1 MSRRNNEQKKSPF
14 FRPSEGR
21 STDTTGGV
29 QNDEVKEAKS
39 TLMGC
44 SANMINAIV
53 GSGIVGIPYAVSQA
67 GWAAGIGLIVL
78 CAILTRQSLRI
89 LIATAKHCH
98 TGSYETLAEAGFGS
112 AGFVFVAVNMLV
124 MAYGAMLSYLMIVK
138 DTASSLLGI
147 ETIELQRATLVLI
160 STIIILPLS
169 CQRDMANLAFTS
181 RISVIFDTIIVA
193 FVAYNA
199 PITFEDVP
207 VKLHEE
213 KAMNPSTLFVGLGV
227 LSFAFVCQHSAF
239 LIAGSLSR
247 PTHDRW
253 TTVTTVSLIICG
265 TLALVCGI
273 SGYLAYGQDIQG
285 NVLMNLPN
293 TFTAN
298 AARAMLGS
306 TMLCVYPLE
315 SFVARHVIVALFFQG
330 RRAHEGNEDSAL
342 LNRADRR
349 IGLTTALYLSA
360 VIPACLFKNLGNVLA
375 VTGAIGGSC
384 LSYLGPGAVY
394 LAVHGER
401 FKELVRESKMLG
413 AWYINSVFSDT
424 DIVKT
429 TMQHGNEG
437 APNET
442 TSLLDVQ
449 RIETE
454 DVDMIDSPNDDEN
467 SSFLMV
473 AMQTCLSYVLLMPVW
488 CAIASFGQSSL
499 SAHMHLQ
506 ALKSPHPLR
515 IGDFEYRRT
524 DETTTVS
531 SRNMKRSGSLQ
542 LKPSLNRDGLST
554 SNISINQQIGQQIL
568 QKQMRKQADDEVVI
582 EPDIQIHPEWPHF
595 LEAIFFCV
603 FGVVALVAGLW
614 SCLSELL

>member
-21 STDTTGGV
+21 SADTTGGGL
-29 QNDEVKEAKS
+29 QNDEIKEAKS

-78 CAILTRQSLRI
+78 CAVLTRQSLRI

-112 AGFVFVAVNMLV
+112 AGFVFVAANMLI

-181 RISVIFDTIIVA
+181 RISVVFDTIIVA

-207 VKLHEE
+207 LKLHEE
-213 KAMNPSTLFVGLGV
+213 KAINPSTLFVGLGV

-247 PTHDRW
+247 PTHARW

-285 NVLMNLPN
+285 NVLLSLPS

-306 TMLCVYPLE
+306 TMV
-315 SFVARHVIVALFFQG
+315 
-330 RRAHEGNEDSAL
+330 
-342 LNRADRR
+342 R
-349 IGLTTALYLSA
+349 IST
-360 VIPACLFKNLGNVLA
+360 
-375 VTGAIGGSC
+375 
-384 LSYLGPGAVY
+384 
-394 LAVHGER
+394 
-401 FKELVRESKMLG
+401 
-413 AWYINSVFSDT
+413 FS
-424 DIVKT
+424 
-429 TMQHGNEG
+429 G
-437 APNET
+437 
-442 TSLLDVQ
+442 
-449 RIETE
+449 
-454 DVDMIDSPNDDEN
+454 
-467 SSFLMV
+467 
-473 AMQTCLSYVLLMPVW
+473 
-488 CAIASFGQSSL
+488 
-499 SAHMHLQ
+499 
-506 ALKSPHPLR
+506 
-515 IGDFEYRRT
+515 
-524 DETTTVS
+524 TVS
-531 SRNMKRSGSLQ
+531 QHSRLTQSRSVSFAFIR
-542 LKPSLNRDGLST
+542 LKVS
-554 SNISINQQIGQQIL
+554 
-568 QKQMRKQADDEVVI
+568 
-582 EPDIQIHPEWPHF
+582 
-595 LEAIFFCV
+595 
-603 FGVVALVAGLW
+603 
-614 SCLSELL
+614 